1 MKTKM
6 LILFLCFSSFFV
18 SQSMKIEKHAVT
30 HPYKFSIGVN
40 YYNTT
45 SYTCTIEL
53 SGPTTHTITVAPGT
67 TGSYGPI
74 TPGQYTVGIYTTG
87 PGTYNYRLDGGGS
100 TPTFINNANGHGA
113 VYTINAQNNLT
124 VGITN

>member
-6 LILFLCFSSFFV
+6 FVLFLCFSSFIV
-18 SQSMKIEKHAVT
+18 SQSMTIEKPALGRPLT
-30 HPYKFSIGVN
+30 IGVN

-45 SYTCTIEL
+45 SYTCTIQL
-53 SGPTTHTITVAPGT
+53 SGPTNQTITVAPGT

-87 PGTYNYRLDGGGS
+87 PGTYSYHLDGGGS

>member
-6 LILFLCFSSFFV
+6 LVLFLCFSSFIV
-18 SQSMKIEKHAVT
+18 SQSMTIEKPAASRPFT
-30 HPYKFSIGVN
+30 IGVN

-53 SGPTTHTITVAPGT
+53 SGPTTHTITVAAGT
-67 TGSYGPI
+67 SGSFGPI

-87 PGTYNYRLDGGGS
+87 PGTYNYSLNGGGN

-113 VYTINAQNNLT
+113 VYSINAQNTLI

>member
-6 LILFLCFSSFFV
+6 FVLFLCVSSFFI
-18 SQSMKIEKHAVT
+18 SQSMKIEKHVAGRPFT
-30 HPYKFSIGVN
+30 IGVN

-67 TGSYGPI
+67 SGSYGPI

-87 PGTYNYRLDGGGS
+87 PGTYNYSLSGA
-100 TPTFINNANGHGA
+100 TFINNANGHGA
-113 VYTINAQNNLT
+113 VYSINAQNNLT
-124 VGITN
+124 AGITN

>member
-1 MKTKM
+1 MT
-6 LILFLCFSSFFV
+6 
-18 SQSMKIEKHAVT
+18 IEKHAAGRPFT
-30 HPYKFSIGVN
+30 IGVN

-67 TGSYGPI
+67 SGSYGPI

>member
-6 LILFLCFSSFFV
+6 FVLFLCFSSFIV
-18 SQSMKIEKHAVT
+18 SQSMKIEKPVASRPFT
-30 HPYKFSIGVN
+30 IGVN

-67 TGSYGPI
+67 SGSYGPI

-87 PGTYNYRLDGGGS
+87 PGTYNYSLNGGGS

-113 VYTINAQNNLT
+113 LYAINAQNTLI

>member
-1 MKTKM
+1 MKTK
-6 LILFLCFSSFFV
+6 LFVLLLCISSFFV
-18 SQSMKIEKHAVT
+18 FQSMKIEKMAVNRPFT
-30 HPYKFSIGVN
+30 IGVN

-74 TPGQYTVGIYTTG
+74 TPGTYTVGIYTTG
-87 PGTYNYRLDGGGS
+87 PGTYNYHLDGGS
-100 TPTFINNANGHGA
+100 TSPTFINNANGHGA
-113 VYTINAQNNLT
+113 VYSINAQNNLT
-124 VGITN
+124 VSITN

>member
-6 LILFLCFSSFFV
+6 FVLLLCFSSFFF
-18 SQSMKIEKHAVT
+18 SQSMTIEKHAVARPFT
-30 HPYKFSIGVN
+30 IGVN

-53 SGPTTHTITVAPGT
+53 SGPTTHTITIAPGT

-87 PGTYNYRLDGGGS
+87 PGTYNYHLDGGGNS
-100 TPTFINNANGHGA
+100 PTFINNANGHGA
-113 VYTINAQNNLT
+113 VYSINAQNNLT
-124 VGITN
+124 VSITN